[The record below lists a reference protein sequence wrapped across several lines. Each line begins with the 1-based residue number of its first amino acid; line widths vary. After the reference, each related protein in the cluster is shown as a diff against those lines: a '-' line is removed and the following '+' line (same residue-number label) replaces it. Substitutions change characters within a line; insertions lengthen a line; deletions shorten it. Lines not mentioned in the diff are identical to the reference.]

1 MDLERRIKQ
10 EIAETVEAILSGDL
24 SPILGARY
32 VNAIASQLGGSFRG
46 DEDLVAFVAV
56 DSETDALPVDPE
68 VRKLWSQSALEN
80 LRNSGDIILISEA
93 LPARPSAW
101 VRACR
106 GRGCGPGASPAWR

>member
-68 VRKLWSQSALEN
+68 VRKLWSQCALEN
-80 LRNSGDIILISEA
+80 LDDEIRNAEKWAMSVL
-93 LPARPSAW
+93 
-101 VRACR
+101 
-106 GRGCGPGASPAWR
+106 GPHCEKLVSRFR